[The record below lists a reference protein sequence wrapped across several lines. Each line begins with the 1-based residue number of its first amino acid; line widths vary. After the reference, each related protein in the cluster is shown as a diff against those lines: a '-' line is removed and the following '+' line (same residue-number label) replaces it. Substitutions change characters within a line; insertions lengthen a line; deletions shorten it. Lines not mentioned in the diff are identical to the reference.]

1 MGHALVKATKDALDI
16 AVTKIGPGKKML
28 EYSQSVHRHVLSQGF
43 TIIEKLTGHG
53 VGVKVHEAPYIH
65 NHPHHPDTKKVTFQ
79 PGMVIALEPI
89 TAIQSTDFITKAGN
103 DRNLY
108 TKK

>member
-1 MGHALVKATKDALDI
+1 MFGYSHTI
-16 AVTKIGPGKKML
+16 HEQVTGA
-28 EYSQSVHRHVLSQGF
+28 GF

-53 VGVKVHEAPYIH
+53 VGVKVHEKPYIH
-65 NHPHHPDTKKVTFQ
+65 NHPHHPETKQVTFQ
-79 PGMVIALEPI
+79 PGMVLAFEPI
-89 TAIQSTDFITKAGN
+89 TAIKSTDFELGKDN